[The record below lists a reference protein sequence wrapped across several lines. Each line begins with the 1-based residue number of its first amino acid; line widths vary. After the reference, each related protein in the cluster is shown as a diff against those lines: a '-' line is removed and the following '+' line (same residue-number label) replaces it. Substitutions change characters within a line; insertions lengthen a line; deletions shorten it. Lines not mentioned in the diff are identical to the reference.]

1 MDTLLLSLDLIGTF
15 VFALSGAMTGVRH
28 RLDVFGVVVLSVVAG
43 STGGITR
50 DVLLGAVPP
59 AAIADWAHIAVPL
72 VAGLLT
78 FWAHRTIGRLRDAVL
93 LLDAGGLA
101 LFAVSGTLKALAF
114 GLNPLAAILLG
125 TLSGIGGGMLR
136 DLLVAEVPIVLRAEL
151 YAVAA
156 LAGASIVV
164 VGEALHVPATF
175 VAVAGALV
183 CFGLRVIAVRRNWQ
197 LPAAGT
203 DAMTRERAPTRDGEQ
218 RHD

>member
-1 MDTLLLSLDLIGTF
+1 M
-15 VFALSGAMTGVRH
+15 
-28 RLDVFGVVVLSVVAG
+28 
-43 STGGITR
+43 
-50 DVLLGAVPP
+50 LLGAVPP

-78 FWAHRTIGRLRDAVL
+78 FLAPRSIGRLSMAVL
-93 LLDAGGLA
+93 LFDAGGLA

-164 VGEALHVPATF
+164 VGEALHVPVTL

-183 CFGLRVIAVRRNWQ
+183 CFALRVIAVRRKWQ
-197 LPAAGT
+197 LPTAGT
-203 DAMTRERAPTRDGEQ
+203 DAMAGTRAPTRDHEH
-218 RHD
+218 RD